1 MNMPSIA
8 IVGSGPSGCYVAQ
21 ALRKQFPESEISM
34 YDRMPVPYG
43 LVRYGVAPDH
53 VGTKSI
59 AHQFERL
66 FTRESVSFIGNIEI
80 GRDITLDELRNA
92 YDVVVLA
99 SGLCGDRDLGILGE
113 NLHGVYRAGS
123 ITRLFNDHPD
133 EQSNSYQLGQ
143 RSVIVGNGNVAIDV
157 LRLISKSSESFAGSE
172 VSDQSL
178 QRICRDH
185 LIRIDIVGR
194 SPLSDAKFDI
204 VMLKELSELE
214 HVNFHTSIDQQELL
228 AGGARG
234 ETLKLLT
241 DRNNNNARM
250 DVYFHFGWVPV
261 SIKGGGIVE
270 AIKFE
275 GKNSPTEILELTA
288 GSVITAIG
296 FNADRIRD
304 FNRET
309 LLGEGADLED
319 GKLDKGLYCVGWFK
333 RGSQGTIAQN
343 RADSK
348 KVASRIIAD
357 YEANSLSKEGYPL
370 LAEKLANATDF
381 AGWKR
386 VDELELSTAPE
397 NRNRLKIS
405 KMSEIIE
412 IARQCAAGE

>member
-214 HVNFHTSIDQQELL
+214 HVNFHTSIDL
-228 AGGARG
+228 
-234 ETLKLLT
+234 
-241 DRNNNNARM
+241 
-250 DVYFHFGWVPV
+250 P
-261 SIKGGGIVE
+261 
-270 AIKFE
+270 
-275 GKNSPTEILELTA
+275 
-288 GSVITAIG
+288 
-296 FNADRIRD
+296 
-304 FNRET
+304 
-309 LLGEGADLED
+309 
-319 GKLDKGLYCVGWFK
+319 
-333 RGSQGTIAQN
+333 
-343 RADSK
+343 
-348 KVASRIIAD
+348 
-357 YEANSLSKEGYPL
+357 
-370 LAEKLANATDF
+370 
-381 AGWKR
+381 
-386 VDELELSTAPE
+386 
-397 NRNRLKIS
+397 
-405 KMSEIIE
+405 
-412 IARQCAAGE
+412 